1 MSLGGVTVGPSGDR
15 IPGGVV
21 TVEMDDGPAR
31 FHALWLRD
39 NARDD
44 ASRHGDNDQ
53 RLFDVTELADEVTV
67 TAAEVVDGRLVVGFG
82 PDGATSTYDEAWLE
96 ANRYDRPVVAS
107 TGPSVAWTAA
117 GLTVQRLSWSDRRD
131 GEAWQATTRALVRD
145 GVAIVDGLAVRADA
159 EETGAGIVDVANLWG
174 PVRETNYGE
183 VFHVRAEAN
192 PTNLAFT
199 PRALNVHTDNPYR
212 RPVPGYQLLHC
223 LVASDVGG
231 VTVLVDGFRAAELL
245 REEEP
250 GAFDLLSTRSVP
262 FRWSGDGFDLRN
274 RGPLIEVEEGGPG
287 AGTIRAVRYN
297 NRSGAPFDVAFD
309 EMAAFYEAF
318 RTFARLLHR
327 EELEYRFTLAPGE
340 CMVFDN
346 ERVLHGRHGEAD
358 PERYLQGCYL
368 DRDWIHGR
376 HLAET

>member
-1 MSLGGVTVGPSGDR
+1 MSLLGASVGPAGD
-15 IPGGVV
+15 VV
-21 TVEMDDGPAR
+21 TVEMAAGPVR

-39 NARDD
+39 NARDE

-53 RLFDVTELADEVTV
+53 RLFDVTELADEVT
-67 TAAEVVDGRLVVGFG
+67 AMSAEVVNGCLVVAFG
-82 PDGATSTYDEAWLE
+82 PDGVTSVYDEVWLE
-96 ANRYDRPVVAS
+96 ANRYDGSVTASFGRPVS
-107 TGPSVAWTAA
+107 WGAA
-117 GLTVQRLSWSDRRD
+117 GLSVQRLPWTDRQD
-131 GEAWQATTRALVRD
+131 LEAWEAITMALVRD
-145 GVAIVDGLAVRADA
+145 GLAIVDGLAVGDDA
-159 EETGAGIVDVANLWG
+159 AGTGATGTGAGIVDVANLWG

-183 VFHVRAEAN
+183 IFHVRAEAN

-245 REEEP
+245 RGEEP
-250 GAFDLLSTRSVP
+250 GAFELLSTRSVP
-262 FRWSGDGFDLRN
+262 FRWSGDGFDLQN
-274 RGPLIEVEEGGPG
+274 RGPLIEVEEGGPEAG
-287 AGTIRAVRYN
+287 AIRAVRYN
-297 NRSGAPFDVAFD
+297 NRSAAPFDQPFD
-309 EMAAFYEAF
+309 EMTAFYEAF
-318 RTFARLLHR
+318 RTFAQLLHR
-327 EELEYRFTLAPGE
+327 EDLEYRFTLAPGE
-340 CMVFDN
+340 CLVFDN

-376 HLAET
+376 QLT

>member
-1 MSLGGVTVGPSGDR
+1 MSLLGASVGPVGD
-15 IPGGVV
+15 VV
-21 TVEMDDGPAR
+21 TVEMAAGPVR

-39 NARDD
+39 NARDE

-53 RLFDVTELADEVTV
+53 RLFDVTELADEVT
-67 TAAEVVDGRLVVGFG
+67 AMSAEVVDGRLVVAFG
-82 PDGATSTYDEAWLE
+82 PDGVTSVYDEVWLE
-96 ANRYDRPVVAS
+96 ANRYDGSVTTSSGRPVS
-107 TGPSVAWTAA
+107 WGAA
-117 GLTVQRLSWSDRRD
+117 GLSVQRLPWTDRQD
-131 GEAWQATTRALVRD
+131 LEAWQAITRALVRD
-145 GVAIVDGLAVRADA
+145 GLAIVDGLAEGNDA
-159 EETGAGIVDVANLWG
+159 EGTGATGTGVGIVDVANLWG

-183 VFHVRAEAN
+183 IFHVRAEAN

-245 REEEP
+245 RDEEP
-250 GAFDLLSTRSVP
+250 GAFELLSTRSVP
-262 FRWSGDGFDLRN
+262 FRWSGNGFDLRN
-274 RGPLIEVEEGGPG
+274 RGPLIEVEEGGPEAG
-287 AGTIRAVRYN
+287 AIRAVRYN
-297 NRSGAPFDVAFD
+297 NRSAAPFDQPFD
-309 EMAAFYEAF
+309 EMTAFYEAF
-318 RTFARLLHR
+318 RTFAQMLHR
-327 EELEYRFTLAPGE
+327 EDLEYRFTLAPGE
-340 CMVFDN
+340 CLVFDN

-376 HLAET
+376 QLT

>member
-1 MSLGGVTVGPSGDR
+1 MSLLGASVGPVGD
-15 IPGGVV
+15 VV
-21 TVEMDDGPAR
+21 TVEMAAGPVR

-39 NARDD
+39 NARDE

-53 RLFDVTELADEVTV
+53 RLFDVTELADEVS
-67 TAAEVVDGRLVVGFG
+67 AMSAEVVDGRLVVAFG
-82 PDGATSTYDEAWLE
+82 PDGVTSVYDEVWLE
-96 ANRYDRPVVAS
+96 ANRYDGSVTTSSGRPVS
-107 TGPSVAWTAA
+107 WGAA
-117 GLTVQRLSWSDRRD
+117 GLSVQRLPWTDRQD
-131 GEAWQATTRALVRD
+131 LEAWQAITRALVRD
-145 GVAIVDGLAVRADA
+145 GLAIVDGLAEGNDA
-159 EETGAGIVDVANLWG
+159 EGTGATGTGVGIVDVANLWG

-183 VFHVRAEAN
+183 IFHVRAEAN

-245 REEEP
+245 RDEEP
-250 GAFDLLSTRSVP
+250 GAFELLSTRSVP
-262 FRWSGDGFDLRN
+262 FRWSGNGFDLRN
-274 RGPLIEVEEGGPG
+274 RGPLIEVEEGGPEAG
-287 AGTIRAVRYN
+287 AIRAVRYN
-297 NRSGAPFDVAFD
+297 NRSAAPFDQPFD
-309 EMAAFYEAF
+309 EMTAFYEAF
-318 RTFARLLHR
+318 RTFAQMLHR
-327 EELEYRFTLAPGE
+327 EDLEYRFTLAPGE
-340 CMVFDN
+340 CLVFDN

-376 HLAET
+376 QLT